1 MLVIGIVLFSST
13 SAEGNFGAS
22 WGGLMFA
29 ILGINFII
37 SPTWVLQ
44 EVKKK
49 ENAKNK
55 KNGNFQKSNSNIIS
69 VGKDAED
76 FYNLNYSDMAE
87 FLKARGFRNIETK
100 PERKGLLDTEGAIKG
115 ISISGNTEFS
125 EYDEFDVNS
134 KVIIRYYSRKH

>member
-13 SAEGNFGAS
+13 SAEENFGAS

-76 FYNLNYSDMAE
+76 F
-87 FLKARGFRNIETK
+87 T
-100 PERKGLLDTEGAIKG
+100 T
-115 ISISGNTEFS
+115 
-125 EYDEFDVNS
+125 
-134 KVIIRYYSRKH
+134 